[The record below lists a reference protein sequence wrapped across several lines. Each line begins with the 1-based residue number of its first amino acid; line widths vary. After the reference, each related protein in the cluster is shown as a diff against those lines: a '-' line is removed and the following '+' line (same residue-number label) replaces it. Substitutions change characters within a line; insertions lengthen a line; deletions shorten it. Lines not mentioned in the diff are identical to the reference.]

1 MQLVEQGDVS
11 QEEEEGV
18 AYMCGI
24 CRELFSNASEV
35 SINLCK
41 YGLPV
46 QLCTSKI

>member
-1 MQLVEQGDVS
+1 MESSETLPEGVSEVQLVEQGDVS

-35 SINLCK
+35 SINLC
-41 YGLPV
+41 
-46 QLCTSKI
+46 